1 MATLLKKMSTKNVI
15 SNPKEVLRLIDKDGE
30 VKEIYKIL
38 GIVTGY
44 KPGEGDY
51 GSYVAF
57 AGQFH
62 AVNTVTGE
70 EFESGKAFL
79 PEPLPGMIQAA
90 LANADNVEF
99 ALSVSM
105 KRRDDLGVGYEYLV
119 SPIVD
124 TKRADPLA
132 HLKAAVKAALPAPVA
147 STDDEKEAVTADIEA
162 AAIPK
167 SKKK

>member
-1 MATLLKKMSTKNVI
+1 MATLLKKMSTKNI
-15 SNPKEVLRLIDKDGE
+15 ICNPKEALRLIDKDGE

-38 GIVTGY
+38 GIVTGF
-44 KPGEGDY
+44 KAGEGDY

-90 LANADNVEF
+90 LSNSDSVEF

-105 KRRDDLGVGYEYLV
+105 KRRDDLGIGYEYLV

-132 HLKAAVKAALPAPVA
+132 HLKAAVKGALPAPVA
-147 STDDEKEAVTADIEA
+147 EVDNGPTGFENHDKEEA
-162 AAIPK
+162 PVK
-167 SKKK
+167 TKKK